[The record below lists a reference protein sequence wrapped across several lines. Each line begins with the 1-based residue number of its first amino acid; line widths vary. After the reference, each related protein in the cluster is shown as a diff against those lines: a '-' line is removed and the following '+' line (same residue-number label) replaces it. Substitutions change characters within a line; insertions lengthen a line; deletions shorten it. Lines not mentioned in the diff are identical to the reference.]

1 MILLTLILV
10 IFGYC
15 VTGAFICGLADEE
28 EFFVLWLFLWPIML
42 VILLIALAADFAT
55 DVGYDIRERFQSYFE
70 KE

>member
-1 MILLTLILV
+1 MILLALILV

-28 EFFVLWLFLWPIML
+28 DFYGLWLFLWPIML
-42 VILLIALAADFAT
+42 VILLIARSAEFAV
-55 DVGYDIRERFQSYFE
+55 DVGYNIREQLQSYFE

>member
-1 MILLTLILV
+1 MLLGLILL

-28 EFFVLWLFLWPIML
+28 EFYGLWLFLWPIML
-42 VILLIALAADFAT
+42 VILLIARAAEFAT
-55 DVGYDIRERFQSYFE
+55 DVGCNVRDHFQSYFE